1 MKKLFALLLVGC
13 AVCLQGCD
21 KGGKSVPNAKYPMM
35 TSEWVQIIEKDG
47 KRTYLNIGDGSLL
60 GGEQKRFWLKE
71 EKGDGSYTLMHY
83 QADCINNKLKMLA
96 GSKYNNKK
104 ESVNAMSW
112 EEDNVKWEYII
123 PETVGNVYRNAVCS
137 GWRPEVK
144 SEKEK

>member
-1 MKKLFALLLVGC
+1 MEQQDAKLIKQNDAKIYSVAFGINNRDAQNLL
-13 AVCLQGCD
+13 
-21 KGGKSVPNAKYPMM
+21 SRISSN
-35 TSEWVQIIEKDG
+35 
-47 KRTYLNIGDGSLL
+47 
-60 GGEQKRFWLKE
+60 
-71 EKGDGSYTLMHY
+71 Y